1 MVDSKPTLAFAGL
14 GAMGFGMASHLVRSG
29 FQVTGFDLYEP
40 LVSKFFSLGAGAKS
54 AKTPCEA
61 VQGALYLIC
70 MVATSVQATSLLFDL
85 ETGAVQGLM
94 QNATIIICSTV
105 APAYI
110 SEVRSRLDQL
120 DRADVRLLDC
130 PVSGGPVRA
139 AEGKLSIF
147 SSGESS
153 HLTNAQEVLSCMSKH
168 LYLIPSGL
176 GGGSK
181 AKLIHQI
188 FAAVNIAMASEAM
201 GLAAVA
207 GMNTRSTFEQL
218 KVGAGW
224 SWMLENRVS
233 YMLEPARGPYSS
245 MTIITKDAGI
255 ITSTGRD
262 YKFPLPLTSTAEQ
275 LYLTAI
281 SAGWAKKDDCELVR
295 LYLPGKGDLVVK
307 QTDSSPDS
315 KSRSITVDTIKDLLI
330 GVHLIGMIEAM
341 SFCDQLGIEATLMHS
356 IVLNAAGASNTF
368 REAFTPAE
376 KGNWSLKRVPG
387 VEKIR
392 DKLVSFDLH
401 YDYVYEAVGLTSKQ
415 AKAIDD
421 VYTLRYPLFLSCA
434 ALQEFHRQLM

>member
-1 MVDSKPTLAFAGL
+1 MAYSKPTLSFAGL

-40 LVSKFFSLGAGAKS
+40 LMSKFLTLGTGAKS
-54 AKTPCEA
+54 AKTPREA
-61 VQGALYLIC
+61 VQGALFLIC
-70 MVATSVQATSLLFDL
+70 MVATSVQATPLLFDF
-85 ETGAVQGLM
+85 ETGAVQGLV

-110 SEVRSRLDQL
+110 SEVRNRLDQL
-120 DRADVRLLDC
+120 GRADVCLLDC

-147 SSGESS
+147 SSGETP
-153 HLTNAQEVLSCMSKH
+153 HLSNANEILSCMSGH
-168 LYLIPSGL
+168 LYPIPGDL

-188 FAAVNIAMASEAM
+188 FAAINIAMASEAM

-207 GMNTRSTFEQL
+207 GMNTRTAFEQL

-233 YMLEPARGPYSS
+233 YMLEPGRGPYSS
-245 MTIITKDAGI
+245 MTIITKDAVGLPHPLFY
-255 ITSTGRD
+255 
-262 YKFPLPLTSTAEQ
+262 YKFPLPLTSIAEQ

-281 SAGWAKKDDCELVR
+281 SAGWAKEDDCELVR

-307 QTDSSPDS
+307 QTDSSPNS
-315 KSRSITVDTIKDLLI
+315 KPSSITVDTIKDLLI
-330 GVHLIGMIEAM
+330 GVHLVGMVEAM
-341 SFCDQLGIEATLMHS
+341 SFCDRLGIDASLMHG

-368 REAFTPAE
+368 REAYTPVKE
-376 KGNWSLKRVPG
+376 GNWSLKQVPG
-387 VEKIR
+387 AKEIR
-392 DKLVSFDLH
+392 DKL
-401 YDYVYEAVGLTSKQ
+401 

-421 VYTLRYPLFLSCA
+421 VYALKYPLFLSCA
-434 ALQEFHRQLM
+434 ALQELHRQLM